1 MVHICWSPYRAFAD
15 LLKDMLQ
22 DGLTD
27 EKIPLVKRFGGSA
40 IGFVNGDLKPSLAEI
55 RNKQAHGDPFD
66 GFP

>member
-15 LLKDMLQ
+15 LLKYMLQ

-40 IGFVNGDLKPSLAEI
+40 SVITLKPATCGQFKTGHFAWPET
-55 RNKQAHGDPFD
+55 
-66 GFP
+66 